1 MRHPLALSL
10 ALAAALSSGQALA
23 ANLFAN
29 PGFEDPV
36 TYDGPPFVGSWEAFQ
51 GGGATSANS
60 AVMPRSGAQ
69 SLQLDINN
77 ATNTF
82 AGAFQDVPVSPGQLL
97 TFSGY
102 SASLFDN
109 GASNELRFEWRN
121 SVSNTE
127 VSRTPN
133 FSPAPLT
140 TSYSPFEM
148 SAVVPAGVD
157 IARIVYAIQSFGGPP
172 AQTVFLDDV
181 SATVVPEPTTALLAA
196 AGFAAMIRRRR

>member
-23 ANLFAN
+23 ANLFVN

-36 TYDGPPFVGSWEAFQ
+36 TYDGPPFVGFWEAFQ

-69 SLQLDINN
+69 SLKLDINN

-82 AGAFQDVPVSPGQLL
+82 AGAFQDVPVSAGQSL

-102 SASLFDN
+102 AASLFDN
-109 GASNELRFEWRN
+109 GSSNELRFEWRN

-133 FSPAPLT
+133 FAPALT
-140 TSYSPFEM
+140 SSYSPFELT
-148 SAVVPAGVD
+148 AVVPAGVD
-157 IARIVYAIQSFGGPP
+157 TARIVYAIQSFGGPP

-181 SATVVPEPTTALLAA
+181 SATTIPEPTTALLAA
-196 AGFAAMIRRRR
+196 AGLAAMIRRRR